1 MKKIISS
8 IMAVI
13 MLLSLIS
20 LAGCGEKSADV
31 YFLNFKPES
40 ANAYKKIAEAYE
52 NETGVKV
59 KIVTAAAGGYEQ
71 TLKSEIAKNEPPTI
85 FQINGPVGFSS
96 WEKYCADI
104 TDSAFAGLLTDKNLA
119 VTKNGKI
126 YAVPYVIEAY
136 GIIYNN
142 AIMEKYF
149 ALPNKKVSINSA
161 EEINN
166 FATLKAVVEDMTS
179 KKQELGIKG
188 VFASTSLST
197 GEDWRWQTHLAN
209 MAAYY
214 EFKDNENIVSA
225 ALDAK
230 EIEFKYAENFKNIFD
245 LYINNSVSEKT
256 LLGSKTVEDS
266 MAEFALSQCAMVQ
279 NGTWAW
285 SQISGV
291 KGNTVKSEDVKM
303 LPIYTGINGEEEIG
317 LCTGTEN
324 YFAINKN
331 VSEEKQ
337 KESLNFLYWLF
348 TSDTGKA
355 YVKDFLGFTT
365 PFKTMAEYTPEDPLA
380 KEVSRYLN
388 DQSKTNIPWVFTAF
402 PSDAFKKEFGNA
414 LLEYAQGSAT
424 FDQVKK
430 RVIDKWKS
438 ER

>member
-1 MKKIISS
+1 MKKFISAL
-8 IMAVI
+8 MTVI
-13 MLLSLIS
+13 MLLSLVS
-20 LAGCGEKSADV
+20 LCGCGEKSAEV

-40 ANAYKKIAEAYE
+40 ANTYKKIAEAYQ
-52 NETGVKV
+52 NETGVKI
-59 KIVTAAAGGYEQ
+59 KIVTAAANGYEQ

-85 FQINGPVGFSS
+85 FQINGPVGFAS
-96 WEKYCADI
+96 WERYCADI
-104 TDSAFAGLLTDKNLA
+104 TDTSFANLLSDKSLA

-136 GIIYNN
+136 GIIYND
-142 AIMEKYF
+142 AIMRKYF
-149 ALPNKKVSINSA
+149 ALPNKKVNINSA

-188 VFASTSLST
+188 VFASTSLAS
-197 GEDWRWQTHLAN
+197 GEDWRWQSHLAN

-214 EFKDNENIVSA
+214 EFRDSENPVTA

-230 EIEFKYAENFKNIFD
+230 ELKFTHAEKFKNIFD

-285 SQISGV
+285 SQISSV
-291 KGNTVKSEDVKM
+291 KGNTVKSEDIKM
-303 LPIYTGINGEEEIG
+303 MPLYTGMPDEENIG

-324 YFAINKN
+324 YFAINAN
-331 VSEEKQ
+331 VSQEKQ
-337 KESLNFLYWLF
+337 KASLDFLYWLF
-348 TSDTGKA
+348 TSDTGKS

-365 PFKTMAEYTPEDPLA
+365 PFTSMANYTPEDPLA
-380 KEVSRYLN
+380 KEVARYLN
-388 DQSKTNIPWVFTAF
+388 DGSKTNIPWVFTAF
-402 PSDAFKKEFGNA
+402 PSEAFKKEFGNA
-414 LLEYAQGSAT
+414 LLEYVQGDED
-424 FDQVKK
+424 FEDLKE
-430 RVIDKWKS
+430 RVIEKWKS

>member
-1 MKKIISS
+1 MKKIISLVMS
-8 IMAVI
+8 AIMV
-13 MLLSLIS
+13 LLTVS
-20 LAGCGEKSADV
+20 LAGCSKNEADV

-96 WEKYCADI
+96 WERYCADI
-104 TDSAFAGLLTDKNLA
+104 TDTPFANLLTDKSLA

-136 GIIYNN
+136 GIIYND
-142 AIMEKYF
+142 AIMRKYF
-149 ALPNKKVSINSA
+149 ALPNKKVNINSA
-161 EEINN
+161 EEIKN

-179 KKQELGIKG
+179 KKEELGIKG
-188 VFASTSLST
+188 VFASTSLAS
-197 GEDWRWQTHLAN
+197 GEDWRWQSHLAN

-214 EFKDNENIVSA
+214 EFKDNEDVTA
-225 ALDAK
+225 AAHSAK

-245 LYINNSVSEKT
+245 LYVNNSVSEKT
-256 LLGSKTVEDS
+256 LLGSKTVADS

-285 SQISGV
+285 SQISEV
-291 KGNTVKSEDVKM
+291 KGNTVKSEDIKM
-303 LPIYTGINGEEEIG
+303 LPLYTGMPGEENIG

-324 YFAINKN
+324 YFAINAN

-348 TSDTGKA
+348 TSDTGKN

-365 PFKTMAEYTPEDPLA
+365 PFTTMSDYTPNDPLA
-380 KEVSRYLN
+380 KEVARYLS
-388 DQSKTNIPWVFTAF
+388 DGSKENIPWVFTAF
-402 PSDAFKKEFGNA
+402 PGEAFKKEFGNA
-414 LLEYAQGSAT
+414 LLEYVQGSKD
-424 FDQVKK
+424 FEDLKK
-430 RVIDKWKS
+430 RVIEKWKS